1 MIEQIYTV
9 VALIVA
15 GLLVYV
21 MQRVEV
27 DRVSR
32 FDSLWLQWTR
42 RLVFTATAVSLLF
55 SINSSNWEFT
65 CLALV
70 SAAGLI
76 LMVNA
81 IAMHLR
87 SPPKTGR
94 RAPSVTFVFHR
105 VVARMS
111 HYFSQH

>member
-1 MIEQIYTV
+1 MIEQVYTV

-21 MQRVEV
+21 MQRVET

-32 FDSLWLQWTR
+32 FDSAWLQWLR
-42 RLVFTATAVSLLF
+42 RFVFTATAVSLLF

-76 LMVNA
+76 LAVNV

-87 SPPKTGR
+87 TPPQTGR
-94 RAPSVTFVFHR
+94 RQHRTLFVFHR
-105 VVARMS
+105 ALAKVS
-111 HYFSQH
+111 HYFTMH